1 MPSASTPTL
10 FAHNTTHIGGAND
23 VSYDSLAAAPIEGTG
38 EQPTVTLDVAAV
50 GGMYA
55 NKIRLVGTEK
65 GLGVN
70 MGGKLIASEAAAIDV
85 DGTVHVTGLV
95 NSGGSAAVTAEKIR
109 LDEGGRIYGNNV
121 SVKADTLVNQRNEA
135 LEQSLQK
142 ETALLKE
149 KSGAL
154 DAVVRRDVTQIK
166 GWFAEWKYQLDI
178 KEATAAYE
186 QQKEATEKA
195 RAALQKHEA
204 SAVAARKSLSVEV
217 GELKNNADSILYSGG
232 DMTIT
237 AKDAVINRGGRIE
250 SGADMRID
258 APTVRNENSAFSVQ
272 RTVGD
277 LRENPVRIRI
287 DEPGNREQGQTFDA
301 GEFREIDSG
310 YGAYHQGNPDRF
322 QLCTFIHT
330 QTQTSENVVRMTNAG
345 VIESGGNLTV
355 TGSLKNDNSR
365 VVAGKHLAVAGATD
379 NIAAETDRRTVTFGY
394 TEASYTDRRSLIH
407 KGHIRKYHSRVYM
420 TPQVEDDRPRSLG
433 IAVFGDQEDVTL
445 PTRRNVNSF
454 LDPFSIDKNTQE
466 RLHIEG
472 GLLSLKDPG
481 ALFRLRPEPGAKYL
495 IETDPAFTDKRRF
508 LSSDYMLEQ
517 LKWDPDKMQKRLG
530 DGFYEWRR

>member
-38 EQPTVTLDVAAV
+38 EKPAVTLDVAAV

-70 MGGKLIASEAAAIDV
+70 MGGKLIASEAASIDV

-178 KEATAAYE
+178 KEATAAY
-186 QQKEATEKA
+186 T
-195 RAALQKHEA
+195 AA
-204 SAVAARKSLSVEV
+204 AA
-217 GELKNNADSILYSGG
+217 
-232 DMTIT
+232 
-237 AKDAVINRGGRIE
+237 
-250 SGADMRID
+250 
-258 APTVRNENSAFSVQ
+258 
-272 RTVGD
+272 
-277 LRENPVRIRI
+277 
-287 DEPGNREQGQTFDA
+287 
-301 GEFREIDSG
+301 
-310 YGAYHQGNPDRF
+310 
-322 QLCTFIHT
+322 
-330 QTQTSENVVRMTNAG
+330 
-345 VIESGGNLTV
+345 
-355 TGSLKNDNSR
+355 
-365 VVAGKHLAVAGATD
+365 
-379 NIAAETDRRTVTFGY
+379 
-394 TEASYTDRRSLIH
+394 
-407 KGHIRKYHSRVYM
+407 
-420 TPQVEDDRPRSLG
+420 
-433 IAVFGDQEDVTL
+433 
-445 PTRRNVNSF
+445 
-454 LDPFSIDKNTQE
+454 
-466 RLHIEG
+466 
-472 GLLSLKDPG
+472 
-481 ALFRLRPEPGAKYL
+481 
-495 IETDPAFTDKRRF
+495 
-508 LSSDYMLEQ
+508 
-517 LKWDPDKMQKRLG
+517 
-530 DGFYEWRR
+530 